1 VTALARPYLAAL
13 SVRFQLTLQYRA
25 AALAG
30 FATQLWWGGIKVMVY
45 AAFYGSAGAAAAA
58 APISLSQTI
67 TYTWIAQAFLVLQP
81 WTADPEVSQAVRTGG
96 VGYDRLRP
104 VDAYAYWYAR
114 SVGWMLARVAPRAAL
129 MMLTAALVIP
139 LLGLTD
145 WSWRLPAGPLA
156 ATAFLVSLLLAALLS
171 GAFVMLL
178 NVLVAATL
186 NERGVNTIAMPL
198 VILLTG
204 NLVPLALWPEP
215 LQPFLIA
222 QPLAGVLDIPCRI
235 YFGAL
240 TGPEI
245 LFGLALQL
253 FWTAALVLI
262 GRAALAAV
270 MRRLQVQ
277 GG

>member
-1 VTALARPYLAAL
+1 MTALARPYLAAL

-25 AALAG
+25 AAIAG

-45 AAFYGSAGAAAAA
+45 AAFYGSSAAAAAA

-114 SVGWMLARVAPRAAL
+114 SVGWMLARVAPRATL
-129 MMLTAALVIP
+129 MLATAALVIP
-139 LLGLTD
+139 LMGLEA
-145 WSWRLPAGPLA
+145 WSWRLPASPLA
-156 ATAFLVSLLLAALLS
+156 AAAFVLAIGLGALLS

-186 NERGVNTIAMPL
+186 NERGVNTLAMPL

-204 NLVPLALWPEP
+204 NLAPLQLLPEP

-240 TGPEI
+240 QGPDI
-245 LFGLALQL
+245 LLGLGLQL
-253 FWTAALVLI
+253 FWIAVLI
-262 GRAALAAV
+262 LAGRLALEAV